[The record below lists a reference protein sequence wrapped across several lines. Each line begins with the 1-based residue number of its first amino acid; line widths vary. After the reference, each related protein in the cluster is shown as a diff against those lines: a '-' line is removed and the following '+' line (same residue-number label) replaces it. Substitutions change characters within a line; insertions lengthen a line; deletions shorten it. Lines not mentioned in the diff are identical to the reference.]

1 MMSPIPL
8 SAPETALVRARLSR
22 ELHSLHRPE
31 YCDLLPSAEFAL
43 HGRTLLVNVSLFPDE
58 MMEQTWT
65 LAALRSGLPVDA
77 AQLY

>member
-1 MMSPIPL
+1 MLCLVPL

-31 YCDLLPSAEFAL
+31 YSDLLSSAAFAIQ
-43 HGRTLLVNVSLFPDE
+43 GRTLLVNLCLLPDE
-58 MMEQTWT
+58 VMEETWT

-77 AQLY
+77 AHLY